1 MYLDL
6 HWGLELLNSCSVSQR
21 HKRHRDRVISQ
32 RLMNIL
38 YKTGV
43 CCCMLGYCVALIWY
57 HLKYSAL
64 QSVVV

>member
-6 HWGLELLNSCSVSQR
+6 LWELELLNSCL
-21 HKRHRDRVISQ
+21 SQ
-32 RLMNIL
+32 RLMNSL

-43 CCCMLGYCVALIWY
+43 CCCMLDYCVALIWY

>member
-6 HWGLELLNSCSVSQR
+6 HWGLELLNSCL
-21 HKRHRDRVISQ
+21 SQ

-38 YKTGV
+38 YKTSE

-57 HLKYSAL
+57 HLKYSVL